1 MKALW
6 HTLIQRIS
14 MVPVSQPEEEW
25 GQRAATFTCPVAK
38 GQVQNWSFCTTCPA
52 CIRASGRTLHK
63 PCDAHSSNVRW
74 TDRQAGRQAHKG
86 GTHVGELADSV
97 GLHSDVVL
105 LQFLLDLVDAL
116 RDVLGLGGRQQCD
129 AGQSVAKLEV
139 ASRCLGRWVGRR
151 VELAWLHRDLNLSCV
166 SKSNWASIYYLLVG
180 KPKTAESRVGKQT
193 LGTGRG

>member
-1 MKALW
+1 
-6 HTLIQRIS
+6 

-25 GQRAATFTCPVAK
+25 GQRAATSTCPVAK
-38 GQVQNWSFCTTCPA
+38 GQVQNWSFCTTCPT
-52 CIRASGRTLHK
+52 CTRASGRTLHK
-63 PCDAHSSNVRW
+63 PCAAHSNVRW

-129 AGQSVAKLEV
+129 AGQSVATG
-139 ASRCLGRWVGRR
+139 AQGGGQDR
-151 VELAWLHRDLNLSCV
+151 VEPAWLQR
-166 SKSNWASIYYLLVG
+166 
-180 KPKTAESRVGKQT
+180 PEP
-193 LGTGRG
+193 